1 MFLAI
6 INHPVERLGNIKDI
20 LNEKGYDVKEKLAL
34 EIKGNEEFDGLIIM
48 GGPMSVYENDK
59 YPFLNLEV
67 GLIRKALQ
75 EGKPV
80 LGICLGAQL
89 LSASLG
95 GEVRKGAFGEEI
107 GIYRVRLLE
116 EFREILGE
124 EIEVFQWHGDTFTL
138 PQGSKLLAYNEKYF
152 QAFRIG
158 SALGIQFHVE
168 VDSRMIREWIDAYGG
183 DKAIVS
189 KVREKEEIFR
199 IISEKIISHWLT
211 LPNTSKS

>member
-20 LNEKGYDVKEKLAL
+20 LNEKGYNVKEKLAL

-199 IISEKIISHWLT
+199 IISEKIISYWLT

>member
-20 LNEKGYDVKEKLAL
+20 LNEKGYNVKEKLAL

-199 IISEKIISHWLT
+199 IISEKIISYWLT
-211 LPNTSKS
+211 HPHTSKS

>member
-75 EGKPV
+75 KGKPV

-95 GEVRKGAFGEEI
+95 GEVRKGAF
-107 GIYRVRLLE
+107 
-116 EFREILGE
+116 GE

>member
-75 EGKPV
+75 KGKPV

-152 QAFRIG
+152 QAFRIPCRG
-158 SALGIQFHVE
+158 
-168 VDSRMIREWIDAYGG
+168 
-183 DKAIVS
+183 
-189 KVREKEEIFR
+189 
-199 IISEKIISHWLT
+199 
-211 LPNTSKS
+211 

>member
-20 LNEKGYDVKEKLAL
+20 LNEKGYNVKEKLAL

>member
-75 EGKPV
+75 KGKPV